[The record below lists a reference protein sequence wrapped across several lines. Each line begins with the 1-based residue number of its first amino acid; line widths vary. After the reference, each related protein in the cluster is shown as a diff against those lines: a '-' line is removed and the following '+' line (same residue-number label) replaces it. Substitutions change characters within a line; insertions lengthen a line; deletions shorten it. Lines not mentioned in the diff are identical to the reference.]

1 MGRRRSGSIHAVG
14 VVTRSSAHGAG
25 PMGCE
30 YATIDSGRTASTS
43 RTLKREGD
51 NNVGVLRAYGPRGEE
66 LWSRR
71 PDDIV
76 PTPPVVLRSA
86 EGLETVVVAS
96 GSRLSAYRQDGS
108 SIWRLTLDSPVP
120 RRAGRRGRQDLRS
133 DAEESLRDPL
143 SGASV
148 LGALTRAARPVH
160 GPSPD
165 SDSPRPIFTLR
176 EGGVRHPA
184 IGRPAGLA
192 SSRSST
198 SSLCSCSS
206 SHQVSGD
213 RWPRR
218 SRVAGR
224 GSGPAEGC
232 RTAPRGGVA
241 HSGRALPI
249 GGPVRRCLFGVS
261 G

>member
-1 MGRRRSGSIHAVG
+1 
-14 VVTRSSAHGAG
+14 
-25 PMGCE
+25 MGCE

-51 NNVGVLRAYGPRGEE
+51 NNVGVLRANGPRCQE

-71 PDDIV
+71 LDDIV

-120 RRAGRRGRQDLRS
+120 RRASRLGRQDLRG
-133 DAEESLRDPL
+133 DAEEPLRDPL
-143 SGASV
+143 SGTSV

-165 SDSPRPIFTLR
+165 IDSPRPIFTLR

-192 SSRSST
+192 FVETQHSRRRLSADSLMRRFEITT
-198 SSLCSCSS
+198 SMEASGAGSL
-206 SHQVSGD
+206 VE
-213 RWPRR
+213 RR
-218 SRVAGR
+218 VGGSDGMVTGR
-224 GSGPAEGC
+224 GGSAK
-232 RTAPRGGVA
+232 
-241 HSGRALPI
+241 
-249 GGPVRRCLFGVS
+249 
-261 G
+261 